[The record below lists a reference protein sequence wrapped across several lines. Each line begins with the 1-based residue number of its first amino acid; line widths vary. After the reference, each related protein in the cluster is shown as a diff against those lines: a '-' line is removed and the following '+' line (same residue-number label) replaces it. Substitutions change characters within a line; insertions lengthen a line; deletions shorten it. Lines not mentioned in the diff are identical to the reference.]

1 MNKLSLVT
9 AVVASYLSFAIGPAN
24 SAEVASADDMARF
37 LAGMPPS
44 AGSPL
49 APLTL
54 DRGWQQHAKS
64 MDKAFA
70 EIETRQ
76 VSRIRAWGDA
86 NLVSPQPTVFYMFSG
101 PDFLY
106 ANAFFPRASTYV
118 LSGLEPSGPI
128 PDLMTMHRQSIPGT
142 LASLRNSMQTLL
154 SVSFFIT
161 VNMRHDLEASAL
173 RGTLPVLYI
182 FLARSGKQIRD
193 VSFVNIDGH
202 GEVIADSGPKAKS
215 AARGVKIVFADADG
229 RLQTLYYF
237 STDLANAGVKKSGF
251 LAFCE
256 KLGAGD
262 SFLKSASYLMH
273 KSQFSQIRDF
283 LLSKSATIVQD
294 DSGIPLKFFD
304 VKKWELNPFGN
315 YLGPVDVFEG
325 VYQANM
331 KQLFRKG
338 HSKPID
344 FGVGYRWR
352 PGESNLLLAVK
363 TAAPQ
368 GK

>member
-9 AVVASYLSFAIGPAN
+9 AVVASTLSFAIGPAN
-24 SAEVASADDMARF
+24 SAELASADDTARF

-54 DRGWQQHAKS
+54 DRGWQQHAKA

-70 EIETRQ
+70 EIDKRQ
-76 VSRIRAWGDA
+76 VSRIRAWGST
-86 NLVSPQPTVFYMFSG
+86 NLVSPKPTVFYMFSG

-118 LSGLEPSGPI
+118 LSGLEPTGPL
-128 PDLMTMHRQSIPGT
+128 PDLLRTQHGSIEAT
-142 LASLRNSMQTLL
+142 LSGLQHSMQSLL
-154 SVSFFIT
+154 DYSFFIT
-161 VNMRHDLEASAL
+161 RKMRDDLQT
-173 RGTLPVLYI
+173 RGTLPLLYV
-182 FLARSGKQIRD
+182 FLARSGKQLRD
-193 VSFVNIDGH
+193 VSFVHIDGH
-202 GEVIADSGPKAKS
+202 GEVMADSGPKAKS
-215 AARGVKIVFADADG
+215 AARGVKIAFADADG
-229 RLQTLYYF
+229 HAQTLYYF
-237 STDLANAGVKKSGF
+237 STDLANAGLKRSGF
-251 LAFCE
+251 LTFCE

-273 KSQFSQIRDF
+273 KGEFSHIRDF

-304 VKKWELNPFGN
+304 GKKWGLTPFGN
-315 YLGPVDVFEG
+315 YLTPDPVFADQN
-325 VYQANM
+325 VYQTNM
-331 KQLFRKG
+331 KELFRKG
-338 HSKPID
+338 HAKPID

-363 TAAPQ
+363 TAATET
-368 GK
+368 K

>member
-9 AVVASYLSFAIGPAN
+9 AVVASYLCFAIGPAN
-24 SAEVASADDMARF
+24 SAELASADDTARF

-49 APLTL
+49 APLTQ
-54 DRGWQQHAKS
+54 DRGWQQHARS

-76 VSRIRAWGDA
+76 VSRIRAWGGV

-128 PDLMTMHRQSIPGT
+128 PDLLRTQHGPIQST
-142 LASLRNSMQTLL
+142 LSGLQHSMQSLL
-154 SVSFFIT
+154 DYSFFIT
-161 VNMRHDLEASAL
+161 RKMRDDLQT
-173 RGTLPVLYI
+173 RGTLPLLYV
-182 FLARSGKQIRD
+182 FLARSGKKIRD
-193 VSFVNIDGH
+193 VGFVNIDGH
-202 GEVIADSGPKAKS
+202 GEVMADSDPKAKTN
-215 AARGVKIVFADADG
+215 ARGVKIVFADADG
-229 RLQTLYYF
+229 RVQTMYYF
-237 STDLANAGVKKSGF
+237 NTDLANSGLKRSGF
-251 LAFCE
+251 LAFCG
-256 KLGAGD
+256 KLGEGD

-273 KSQFSQIRDF
+273 KNEFSHIRDF

-294 DSGIPLKFFD
+294 DSGIPLKFFEL
-304 VKKWELNPFGN
+304 KKWGLNPFGN
-315 YLGPVDVFEG
+315 YLGPVEVFEG
-325 VYQANM
+325 VYQGNM
-331 KQLFRKG
+331 KELFRKG
-338 HSKPID
+338 HAKPID

-363 TAAPQ
+363 SAATP